1 MGAIWRTYKN
11 ETDTIQHFIDANGA
25 PVTAEIGET
34 VTYLVEREI
43 PYSENGG
50 SEMSTLPIGM
60 STPPI
65 GMQRIYNLYR
75 NPKTGKVEI
84 EFTDSPRE

>member
-50 SEMSTLPIGM
+50 SEISI
-60 STPPI
+60 PPI

-75 NPKTGKVEI
+75 NPETGKVEI